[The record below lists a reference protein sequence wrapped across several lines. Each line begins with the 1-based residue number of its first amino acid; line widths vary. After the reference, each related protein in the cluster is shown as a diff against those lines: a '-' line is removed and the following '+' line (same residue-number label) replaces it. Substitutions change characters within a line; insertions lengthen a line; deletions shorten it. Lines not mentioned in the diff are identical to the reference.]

1 MRELCIWHLAGER
14 GGFKERN
21 IISGLCCRSLSFF
34 TSIQILTDYPEELR
48 GDVSLHLHKEILS
61 LPLFETASEGC
72 RKLLSLTIKVGL
84 EKTAKILRVSQL
96 QWNVLKSSTLIL
108 S

>member
-84 EKTAKILRVSQL
+84 EKTTKILRVSQL
-96 QWNVLKSSTLIL
+96 QWNGLKSSTLLL